1 MSTPTG
7 TGTMGMVA
15 AAAGTDMAWL
25 TRVQSHSMAPTLRD
39 GALALTLRLGR
50 RATPRRGDIVVADS
64 RELGRRVV
72 KRIIGLPGE
81 TVDFRA
87 GQVHI
92 DGRPLAEPYASRSVF
107 TDSFQVPPGHYLLLG
122 DHRDASNDS
131 RSWRQPYIAR
141 EAIVGRIVGRGWLPP
156 WRAPQRGPGAEP
168 DRTRRP
174 GPVGATLGHGP
185 ARNPR

>member
-7 TGTMGMVA
+7 TMATRTAPV

-25 TRVQSHSMAPTLRD
+25 TRVQSHSMAPTLQG

-50 RATPRRGDIVVADS
+50 RATLRRGDIVVLDS
-64 RELGRRVV
+64 RELGQRVV
-72 KRIIGLPGE
+72 KRIVGLPGE
-81 TVDFRA
+81 TVALRA

-107 TDSFQVPPGHYLLLG
+107 SDTFHVPAGHYLLLG
-122 DHRDASNDS
+122 DHRDASSDS

-141 EAIVGRIVGRGWLPP
+141 DAIVGRIVGRGWRPR
-156 WRAPQRGPGAEP
+156 WRWPRQPSPLAP
-168 DRTRRP
+168 
-174 GPVGATLGHGP
+174 
-185 ARNPR
+185 